1 MKIHTNFA
9 ESIEISELIDMA
21 RVLRKAHKND
31 GHYIADKDEL
41 EWLSCLF
48 GSVMGSIDRALEEH
62 YNVNR

>member
-9 ESIEISELIDMA
+9 QSINVDELTDMV

-31 GHYIADKDEL
+31 GHYIGDKDEL

-48 GSVMGSIDRALEEH
+48 SGVRHSIDEALEAAEEQG
-62 YNVNR
+62 